1 MDAPLPRNYPQE
13 YDVTNMPIEAAA
25 ESIAIAERQ
34 RLGLGDSPVPML
46 RNILEQSVGIR
57 SVLPEHASQVFGTL

>member
-1 MDAPLPRNYPQE
+1 MLHFPRNYPQE

-46 RNILEQSVGIR
+46 RNILEQSVGN
-57 SVLPEHASQVFGTL
+57 